1 MRQSSTIWT
10 EKRLNLGRRTPCKNS
25 NKNIS
30 ALFMGHINIGIGA
43 QRVSS
48 VCDTFP
54 FEQNTT
60 FGSRNYML
68 KANTRL
74 VQENNSAKNI

>member
-1 MRQSSTIWT
+1 
-10 EKRLNLGRRTPCKNS
+10 
-25 NKNIS
+25 
-30 ALFMGHINIGIGA
+30 MGHINIGIGA
-43 QRVSS
+43 QRVNS
-48 VCDTFP
+48 VCDT
-54 FEQNTT
+54 QNTT